1 MNLRTYIR
9 RVICTVVMLLAATGA
24 WAQGRNV
31 TGIVFD
37 NDGKTPMVGTTI
49 LIKGTTTGVISNI
62 DGSYS
67 IKVGGDDAV
76 LSFQSLGYD
85 TQDVTVGTR
94 TQINVTMK
102 ESAQKIDEVVVTA
115 LGLTRSQ
122 KSVGYAISK
131 VGGEDLTKSV
141 SSNWVNGLNGKVAGL
156 SMTSAGTGPG
166 GTVRVVLRG
175 ESSLNY
181 GKNEALF
188 VIDGI
193 PMWNNTTA
201 SGSGA
206 NYANTNAP
214 VDFGNPVSDLNPEDI
229 DNISVLKG
237 PAAAALYGSM
247 AQNGVVLVTTKS
259 GRTQK
264 GVGVTYNGSVSFEK
278 AGFWPEFQTEYGPS
292 AITTSLTDRV
302 ASAWGLPGSLTDD
315 GQPVRMQI
323 SRYTYGE
330 RFDPNKMRYLYM
342 SKNWDTGEFTKM
354 PWVYADDWFTG
365 LFETGVT
372 WNNTVTIDGSSG
384 KGTSARFSFTDTR
397 NNWIMPNTGYTQQA
411 FALTLQ
417 QKISKHIN
425 FSAKVNYSRKDSE
438 NMPMSGYSQGS
449 PMYGLIWGYNTNPI
463 SAYRDEYMQ
472 GRYTMANYNA
482 GNVEDR
488 YNVTSGLVYN
498 SLEGHNPYRTLYE
511 ELNKLD
517 RDRVY
522 GNAVINIDILPGLA
536 LDLRGGLDMNI
547 EWRSQQKPK
556 MSLDNPEGM
565 YLEKTVRRYTY
576 SSDFLLKYNKT
587 FWERFSLNAAFG
599 GSAMR
604 NKYYSTTITASQLV
618 TEGSGMYSF
627 ANTAVDLKSSPYR
640 ENKMIQSLYGFV
652 NLAWDDTYF
661 LDVTMRNDWT
671 STLHPTLWSYFYPS
685 VSASVLLDKVF
696 KINNPHVNMIK
707 LRGSWASVGNDTDP
721 YRLTP
726 DYSNSGYPGGFV
738 LPNTLYDP
746 FIKPE
751 MSNSWEIGLE
761 TKLFGSRLNVD
772 LALYQTRTSNQILQ
786 ASTSSEIGY
795 TSMFINA
802 GLIENKGVEL
812 SFRAIPVKTKDFS
825 WEVNGNWS
833 INKNKLCA
841 LTDDWDP
848 ATPFR
853 TSTSTN
859 ISNRVFIQSY
869 VGESMHHIYSK
880 DYVRAPEG
888 STYVNDNGEVIDCS
902 GVPIINAKNGYPS
915 LTGPDQYMG
924 NALPD
929 WKAGFGT
936 SLRYKGL
943 SMSAQFTA
951 QVGGKSYSVT
961 NFALSYQG
969 KLKNSL
975 PGREDGLVVDGVNA
989 VTNTNG
995 TVTYNKNNTITDNV
1009 YTYYQSW
1016 KWVRD
1021 NGFENI
1027 FSTDFLKLKE
1037 LRIDY
1042 ELPKHLVTKSGFLQ
1056 GVSIGFFATNLFCIT
1071 EWPQFDPEA
1080 ASLVNGTDIYP
1091 GIETGTFPMTRTYG
1105 INIKLQF

>member
-1 MNLRTYIR
+1 
-9 RVICTVVMLLAATGA
+9 MLLAVTGA

-188 VIDGI
+188 VVDGI
-193 PMWNNTTA
+193 PMWNNNTA

-206 NYANTNAP
+206 NYANSNAP
-214 VDFGNPVSDLNPEDI
+214 VDFGNPISDLNPDDI

-237 PAAAALYGSM
+237 PAAAALYGSF

-264 GVGVTYNGSVSFEK
+264 GVGVTYNGSVSFEN
-278 AGFWPEFQTEYGPS
+278 AGFWPDFQTEYGPS

-323 SRYTYGE
+323 SRYAYGE

-372 WNNTVTIDGSSG
+372 WNNTITIDGSSG

-449 PMYGLIWGYNTNPI
+449 PMYGLIWGYNTNPM

-565 YLEKTVRRYTY
+565 YLEKTVRSYTY

-604 NKYYSTTITASQLV
+604 NKYYSTTITAPQLV

-640 ENKMIQSLYGFV
+640 SNKMVQSLYGFV

-661 LDVTMRNDWT
+661 LDVTMRNDW
-671 STLHPTLWSYFYPS
+671 SSALHPSLWSYFYPS

-696 KINNPHVNMIK
+696 KINTPHVNMIK

-721 YRLTP
+721 FNLRP
-726 DYSNSGYPGGFV
+726 DYTTSGYPGGFV
-738 LPNTLYDP
+738 LPGTIPYLY
-746 FIKPE
+746 IKPE
-751 MSNSWEIGLE
+751 QSRSWEVGLE

-772 LALYQTRTSNQILQ
+772 LALYLTRTSDQILPV
-786 ASTSSEIGY
+786 STSSETGY
-795 TSMFINA
+795 TAMIINA

-812 SFRAIPVKTKDFS
+812 SFRAIPVKTKNFS
-825 WEVNGNWS
+825 WEINGNWAL
-833 INKNKLCA
+833 NKNTLCA

-848 ATPFR
+848 TAPYQSP
-853 TSTSTN
+853 TSTTVGS
-859 ISNRVFIQSY
+859 RVYIQSF
-869 VGESMHHIYSK
+869 VGQTMHHIYSK

-902 GVPIINAKNGYPS
+902 GMPIINAKNGYPS
-915 LTGPDQYMG
+915 LTAPDQYMG
-924 NALPD
+924 NAVPD

-936 SLRYKGL
+936 SVRYKGL

-951 QVGGKSYSVT
+951 QVGGKAYSVT

-989 VTNTNG
+989 ITNTDG
-995 TVTYNKNNTITDNV
+995 SVTYNKNNAITENV

-1056 GVSIGFFATNLFCIT
+1056 GASIGFFATNLFCIT

-1080 ASLVNGTDIYP
+1080 AALVNGTNILP
-1091 GIETGTFPMTRTYG
+1091 GIETVTFPMTRTYG